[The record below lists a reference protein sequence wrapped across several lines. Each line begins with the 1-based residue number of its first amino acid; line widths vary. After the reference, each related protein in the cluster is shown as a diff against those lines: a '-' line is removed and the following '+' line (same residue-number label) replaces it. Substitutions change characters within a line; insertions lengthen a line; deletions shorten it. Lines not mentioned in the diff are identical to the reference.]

1 MPKYAHVENGV
12 VIGVYELKSAV
23 VRQDYILCGDVSLGD
38 QWTGTEFIPATPT
51 ALPLLTVQ
59 NGTVS
64 ISGLSAE
71 PFNAMY
77 FTESG
82 AQIQLTG
89 ELHDADGQLADISI
103 PVTLKMPFV
112 RHANGQPTDDEVYL
126 DVTLQNGV
134 ITSSGVIP
142 RSGDWKVLTER
153 NNAALAAVGASFR
166 LQADN
171 ITFLA

>member
-1 MPKYAHVENGV
+1 MSIYLASQVNNNNPLSVQSTNWPTYLVSGGV
-12 VIGVYELKSAV
+12 VKL
-23 VRQDYILCGDVSLGD
+23 
-38 QWTGTEFIPATPT
+38 
-51 ALPLLTVQ
+51 
-59 NGTVS
+59 NGQAAS
-64 ISGLSAE
+64 
-71 PFNAMY
+71 PFNGMY

-82 AQIQLTG
+82 AQLQLTG

>member
-1 MPKYAHVENGV
+1 MIVKQNVTSLNNLSSAALPIHSIANAQVHMAGEPAQPFNGM
-12 VIGVYELKSAV
+12 YYTSP
-23 VRQDYILCGDVSLGD
+23 
-38 QWTGTEFIPATPT
+38 GTE
-51 ALPLLTVQ
+51 V
-59 NGTVS
+59 
-64 ISGLSAE
+64 
-71 PFNAMY
+71 
-77 FTESG
+77 
-82 AQIQLTG
+82 QLTG